1 MALLDLASTGAAGWR
16 PARRA
21 AGRDEHV
28 NRKPLRRIV
37 FGLLLATSAT
47 LLMAGPGWSDTGSA
61 TGSAESLSASG
72 SAAIPLP
79 SSNGVGALAAAVSQT
94 GKPYEWGGTGP
105 FTWDCSGLVQWAFR
119 QVGVNLPRTTWEQA
133 KVGAPVPFFALSPG
147 DVVVLNTDGSHVGI
161 YAGFGQIFNAYDWG
175 VPVGLSPLRQ
185 FDIYAIRRF

>member
-1 MALLDLASTGAAGWR
+1 M
-16 PARRA
+16 
-21 AGRDEHV
+21 
-28 NRKPLRRIV
+28 RRIA
-37 FGLLLATSAT
+37 FGFLLATAAT
-47 LLMAGPGWSDTGSA
+47 LILAGPGWSDTGSG

-79 SSNGVGALAAAVSQT
+79 SSHGVGALAAAVSQT

-119 QVGVNLPRTTWEQA
+119 QVGVNIPRTTWEQA
-133 KVGAPVPFFALSPG
+133 RAGAPVPFFALSPG

>member
-1 MALLDLASTGAAGWR
+1 M
-16 PARRA
+16 
-21 AGRDEHV
+21 
-28 NRKPLRRIV
+28 RRIAV
-37 FGLLLATSAT
+37 GFLLATAAT
-47 LLMAGPGWSDTGSA
+47 LILAGPGWSDTGSA
-61 TGSAESLSASG
+61 TGRAESLSASG

-79 SSNGVGALAAAVSQT
+79 SSHGVGALAAAVSQT

-119 QVGVNLPRTTWEQA
+119 QVGVNIPRTTWEQA
-133 KVGAPVPFFALSPG
+133 RAGAPVPFFALSPG